1 MEQTTRPR
9 VSAWCRFGR
18 TSALFAAVVAGSV
31 LALAPAASAQTG
43 STQLATAKN
52 SKLGT
57 ILVVGDNAVY
67 TLKAGKSACDAS
79 CEKAFPPVVLPQGV
93 ATATADSGVDA
104 SKLGTMTNS
113 SGNVQVTYAGKP
125 LYTNAKDKSAAK
137 AANVSDKWG
146 KWSTI
151 VVKSSS
157 GGSGGKS
164 ETGTGGT
171 AF

>member
-1 MEQTTRPR
+1 MEQTTRSR
-9 VSAWCRFGR
+9 VPAWRRFGC
-18 TSALFAAVVAGSV
+18 TSALLVGVVAGSA

-67 TLKAGKSACDAS
+67 TLKAGKSACDAT

-93 ATATADSGVDA
+93 TTATAGSGVDA
-104 SKLGTMTNS
+104 AKLGTMTNS
-113 SGNVQVTYAGKP
+113 SGNVQVTYGGKP
-125 LYTNAKDKSAAK
+125 LYTYAKDKSATK

-146 KWSTI
+146 KWST
-151 VVKSSS
+151 VVMKSIS
-157 GGSGGKS
+157 GGSGKS